1 MAWFVVAVPTQFVL
15 VVLLCLLLPDSLVT
29 GLVAITSPFWLGVL
43 NYFIYKHLTQRRA
56 ILQEAK
62 RWLVERSRQSPQQRA
77 RLVRRKQIEIWIPAV
92 LVLAVFL
99 FLPEFFAVVTH
110 VFRRGPAK
118 LIGYE
123 IAFPA
128 TWIPTGEVTD
138 DTQTWASASAVDCR
152 GPLRSGIR
160 RYWFLDLRAS
170 AVVVITWSSE
180 SDARRHNALR
190 RNTNTP
196 LSSRSVLLG
205 GDPAICREYPHDY
218 TDWAPTRNL
227 RRIECSTSDE
237 RLFVS
242 FNGDKADVTE
252 FYRNLERIRKLR

>member
-1 MAWFVVAVPTQFVL
+1 MSAEPQLRRIFTAGLAMAWFVVAVPTQFVL

-110 VFRRGPAK
+110 VSPR
-118 LIGYE
+118 
-123 IAFPA
+123 
-128 TWIPTGEVTD
+128 TGEAD
-138 DTQTWASASAVDCR
+138 WLRDCIP
-152 GPLRSGIR
+152 GN
-160 RYWFLDLRAS
+160 LDSNR
-170 AVVVITWSSE
+170 
-180 SDARRHNALR
+180 
-190 RNTNTP
+190 
-196 LSSRSVLLG
+196 
-205 GDPAICREYPHDY
+205 
-218 TDWAPTRNL
+218 
-227 RRIECSTSDE
+227 
-237 RLFVS
+237 
-242 FNGDKADVTE
+242 
-252 FYRNLERIRKLR
+252 